1 MRVRRLACLSLVLI
15 CLVVAPSRDCA
26 AQTSDVRSA
35 LTALRDSLVGQE
47 AFALPGVLPAAER
60 ARTEDPRDAYQRLR
74 LGFIELRLGEV
85 RNERDL
91 VDKAAGEFDRATQ
104 LQPAWPWAWY
114 GLGLARAARG
124 EGRILGIENIRQWL
138 NTDHLSGAA
147 TAFRRAGEVDAG
159 FSPAAVALANVTL
172 AQRIRPDL
180 RDARAALVAAE
191 SLGTRDPSVPL
202 ARGRV
207 ERELGDVEA
216 SLAALERALAA
227 GGDSGVT
234 LFELARTQYLAGR
247 RTDGYSSYFTGAGTA
262 ISPQAVALYRRDIA
276 WIASPAELTAFDG
289 IASSTERVL
298 WLREFWRSRDR
309 VEGWPEGARLAEHN
323 RRWLFALEHYR
334 LVSAHRKYNDI
345 ADRYRNVLGDLDD
358 RGVVYMRHG
367 EPDAIASYHHL
378 DPNESWRY
386 DRPGGAFVVHFV
398 TRGHVS
404 DYRLIESLLDVFGA
418 GQALSLAANSDS
430 APPAAAV
437 ELFQSRSSFSP
448 MYDRLWTA
456 RGTRPQLLV
465 AERDLGR
472 RGIAIATTTDSYP
485 RQ

>member
-1 MRVRRLACLSLVLI
+1 MSARRLACLALRLVLYA
-15 CLVVAPSRDCA
+15 VAPSLDLA
-26 AQTSDVRSA
+26 AQGPDERAA

-60 ARTEDPRDAYQRLR
+60 ARTEEPRDAYRRLR

-91 VDKAAGEFDRATQ
+91 VDKAADEFDRATK

-124 EGRILGIENIRQWL
+124 EGRILGIENIRQWF
-138 NTDHLSGAA
+138 NTDHLSAAA
-147 TAFRRAGEVDAG
+147 TAFRRAGELDAG
-159 FSPAAVALANVTL
+159 FSPAAVALANVAL

-191 SLGTRDPSVPL
+191 SLGTRDPSVSL

-207 ERELGDVEA
+207 EREVGDVEA

-247 RTDGYSSYFTGAGTA
+247 RTDGYNSYFTGAGTA

-289 IASSTERVL
+289 VARSTERVL

-367 EPDAIASYHHL
+367 EPDAIASYHSL

-386 DRPGGAFVVHFV
+386 QRSSGAFVVHFV

-404 DYRLIESLLDVFGA
+404 DYKLIESVLDVLGA
-418 GQALSLAANSDS
+418 GQTLSLAANPDS

-437 ELFQSRSSFSP
+437 ELFQSRAAFSP
-448 MYDRLWTA
+448 MYDRLRTA
-456 RGTRPQLLV
+456 RGSRPQLLV
-465 AERDLGR
+465 AERDMGR
-472 RGIAIATTTDSYP
+472 RSIAIATTTDSYP

>member
-1 MRVRRLACLSLVLI
+1 MSARRLACLALRLVLYA
-15 CLVVAPSRDCA
+15 VAPSLDLA
-26 AQTSDVRSA
+26 AQGPDERAA

-60 ARTEDPRDAYQRLR
+60 ARTEEPRDAYQRLR

-114 GLGLARAARG
+114 GLGLARAA
-124 EGRILGIENIRQWL
+124 
-138 NTDHLSGAA
+138 
-147 TAFRRAGEVDAG
+147 
-159 FSPAAVALANVTL
+159 
-172 AQRIRPDL
+172 
-180 RDARAALVAAE
+180 LVAAE
-191 SLGTRDPSVPL
+191 SLGTRDPSVSL

-247 RTDGYSSYFTGAGTA
+247 RTDGYNSYFTGAGTA

-289 IASSTERVL
+289 VARSTERVL

-323 RRWLFALEHYR
+323 RRWFFALEHYR

-367 EPDAIASYHHL
+367 EPDAIASYHSL

-386 DRPGGAFVVHFV
+386 QRSSGAFVVHFV

-404 DYRLIESLLDVFGA
+404 DYKLIESVLDVLGA
-418 GQALSLAANSDS
+418 GQTLSLAANPDS
-430 APPAAAV
+430 AP
-437 ELFQSRSSFSP
+437 
-448 MYDRLWTA
+448 
-456 RGTRPQLLV
+456 
-465 AERDLGR
+465 
-472 RGIAIATTTDSYP
+472 
-485 RQ
+485 